1 MEKKEKASRFILFV
15 FALSFF
21 WSMLLIISPLALP
34 ANTVQDL
41 SGQTAVIDN
50 TYITDTLPFPI
61 NGVYAIGDRL
71 CHQRADRS
79 FFINENQMPFC
90 SRCTA
95 IFFGISIGLLI
106 ISLLNVP
113 LDERFIFI
121 IILSMVPIGI
131 DGLGQLFGFWESTNL
146 IRVITGL
153 IIGITSGFSVGV
165 IIDEAVSWL
174 KTKKVNKRIYLPYK
188 R

>member
-1 MEKKEKASRFILFV
+1 MEKRERVSKIIFFV
-15 FALSFF
+15 FALSFL
-21 WSMLLIISPLALP
+21 WSALLILSPLVLP
-34 ANTVQDL
+34 TGTIQDL

-50 TYITDTLPFPI
+50 KYVTDTLPFPI
-61 NGVYAIGDRL
+61 DSVYSIGDRL

-95 IFFGISIGLLI
+95 IFIGITIGLFI
-106 ISLLNVP
+106 ISFLKVT

-121 IILSMVPIGI
+121 ILISMVPIGI
-131 DGLGQLFGFWESTNL
+131 DGVGQLFGFWESTNL

-153 IIGITSGFSVGV
+153 IIGITSGIAIGIIINETVG
-165 IIDEAVSWL
+165 WL
-174 KTKKVNKRIYLPYK
+174 KTKKVNKRIHLPLK